1 MALDVSILTNAW
13 AHIRANPKMSQT
25 DQESYL
31 AAAMKSFVEGADVI
45 YQPNLTSATGGA
57 VSAVAPTDTIAKL
70 Q

>member
-31 AAAMKSFVEGADVI
+31 AAAMKSFVEGADVM
-45 YQPNLTSATGGA
+45 YVTGTLNSPSGT
-57 VSAVAPTDTIAKL
+57 VTDAGTTIAKL